1 MALRLA
7 RAKTNRTAVVCL
19 NHGYHGHTQSLI
31 DVSPYKFS
39 GPGGEGAPCHV
50 RVVPCPDVYRGP
62 YKRSDPDAGLKYAE
76 CGPIKLINEGLQ
88 PCAFIAETFPSVA
101 GQIELP
107 HGYLSAVYS
116 CVRSAGGL
124 CIADEVQT
132 GFGRLGSAFWGFEAH
147 GVVPDIVTLG
157 KPIGNGFPMG
167 AVVTTREI
175 AAAFDNGMEFFC
187 TGGGGPA
194 AAAAGRAVLS
204 VLRDMNLPANAEK
217 MGVYLKSKLNDL
229 ALRHTLIGDVR
240 GRGLFLGLE
249 LVRDR
254 ETLQVP
260 SALFKFILLLTH
272 SRTLPARP

>member
-1 MALRLA
+1 
-7 RAKTNRTAVVCL
+7 
-19 NHGYHGHTQSLI
+19 
-31 DVSPYKFS
+31 
-39 GPGGEGAPCHV
+39 
-50 RVVPCPDVYRGP
+50 
-62 YKRSDPDAGLKYAE
+62 
-76 CGPIKLINEGLQ
+76 
-88 PCAFIAETFPSVA
+88 
-101 GQIELP
+101 
-107 HGYLSAVYS
+107 
-116 CVRSAGGL
+116 L